1 MRERLAA
8 HWAVPRWL
16 AGAALLLAIVLLLVP
31 GAGRVAEGWASRGVV
46 GLQAAVAAVAEQV
59 RGGVDTMQRAAEL
72 RAENRALR
80 EQVERL
86 QAEITQLHELE
97 LENYELR
104 QLAGLQPLPLRNE
117 LIPARVVGRDPL
129 PFVQVIALDV
139 GSEQG
144 VREDMPVVTWRGLI
158 GRVIDVQPT
167 TARVLLITDASSAVA
182 VRVQAPESRATGV
195 VRGRNDALLLLQY
208 VEQQAPLETGDLLIT
223 SGLGGVF
230 PPGVPVGKVV
240 QVRKRDQDLF
250 QEALVEPTAR
260 LGQLERVY
268 VLTRGAL
275 EGQ

>member
-1 MRERLAA
+1 MRERLAVR
-8 HWAVPRWL
+8 WVVPRWL
-16 AGAALLLAIVLLLVP
+16 VGAALVVALALLLVP
-31 GAGRVAEGWASRGVV
+31 GAGRAVEGWATRGVV
-46 GLQAAVAAVAEQV
+46 RLQATAATVAQQGHAVL
-59 RGGVDTMQRAAEL
+59 DTLQRAADL

-86 QAEITQLHELE
+86 QAEIAQLRELE
-97 LENYELR
+97 LENQELR

-129 PFVQVIALDV
+129 PFVQVVTIDV
-139 GSEQG
+139 GTDQG
-144 VREDMPVVTWRGLI
+144 AREDLPVVTWRGLI
-158 GRVIDVQPT
+158 GRIIDAQPT

-182 VRVQAPESRATGV
+182 VRVHQPESRATGV

-208 VEQQAPLETGDLLIT
+208 VAQQAPLETGDLLIT

-230 PPGVPVGKVV
+230 PPGVPVGTVV

-275 EGQ
+275 QGR

>member
-1 MRERLAA
+1 MRERLALR
-8 HWAVPRWL
+8 WVVPRWL
-16 AGAALLLAIVLLLVP
+16 VVAALGAALALLLVP
-31 GAGRVAEGWASRGVV
+31 GAGRAVEGWATRGIVQ
-46 GLQAAVAAVAEQV
+46 LQATAATVANQGRAVL
-59 RGGVDTMQRAAEL
+59 DTVQRAADL

-86 QAEITQLHELE
+86 QAELAQLRELE
-97 LENYELR
+97 LENQELR

-129 PFVQVIALDV
+129 PFVQVVTIDV
-139 GSEQG
+139 GTEQG
-144 VREDMPVVTWRGLI
+144 VREDLPVVTWRGLI
-158 GRVIDVQPT
+158 GRIIDAQPT

-182 VRVQAPESRATGV
+182 VRVQQPESRATGV

-208 VEQQAPLETGDLLIT
+208 VAQQAPLETGDLLIT

-230 PPGVPVGKVV
+230 PPGVPVGTVV

-275 EGQ
+275 QGR